1 MEVSCPHCKSK
12 TRPEVIDVADLS
24 CTVCAVC
31 KAVLGTMRKGNDA
44 AEPLEAD
51 ALMLVEDES
60 PAADFAPEAKLDD
73 DVLLLPEEQ
82 AEVPAAPVLENVL
95 EVEPEPQPLAA
106 SADEAEVLEVANA
119 DVVEDSEQ
127 PSSQTPP
134 PADPD
139 ALVPPPAARP
149 TPDGYAVGLRV
160 LRIAPVWL
168 LLSSVGFLSILLL
181 LSWAS
186 QPVPQ
191 VTAVAAQS
199 APAAQKNEASNTAL
213 PPAPP
218 AAPAPKPAA
227 PRQAEAPAPAPA
239 PAAEPEKPQPA
250 PAPAPVSK
258 PAAAGNFVVQVG
270 SYKDASEANARVSA
284 LRAAGFEA
292 ESAAAE
298 VPGRGVWHR
307 VYCGRSATR
316 ELAARVAA
324 ELRAKGAASQVMV
337 TELAR

>member
-12 TRPEVIDVADLS
+12 TRPEVIEVADLS

-60 PAADFAPEAKLDD
+60 PAAAFAPEAKHD
-73 DVLLLPEEQ
+73 DVLALPEEQ
-82 AEVPAAPVLENVL
+82 TEVAAAPVLENVL
-95 EVEPEPQPLAA
+95 EVEPGPQPLAA
-106 SADEAEVLEVANA
+106 PADEPEVLEVANA

-127 PSSQTPP
+127 PSLQTPP
-134 PADPD
+134 PADLD
-139 ALVPPPAARP
+139 AIVPPPAARP

-181 LSWAS
+181 LNWAS
-186 QPVPQ
+186 QPVTQ

-199 APAAQKNEASNTAL
+199 APAVQKNEASNTA
-213 PPAPP
+213 PAPAPP
-218 AAPAPKPAA
+218 SQPAPRPAA
-227 PRQAEAPAPAPA
+227 PKQAEAPAPA

-250 PAPAPVSK
+250 PAPVSK
-258 PAAAGNFVVQVG
+258 PAAAG
-270 SYKDASEANARVSA
+270 
-284 LRAAGFEA
+284 
-292 ESAAAE
+292 
-298 VPGRGVWHR
+298 
-307 VYCGRSATR
+307 
-316 ELAARVAA
+316 
-324 ELRAKGAASQVMV
+324 
-337 TELAR
+337 

>member
-12 TRPEVIDVADLS
+12 TRPEVIEVADLS

-31 KAVLGTMRKGNDA
+31 KAVLGTLRMGDHA

-51 ALMLVEDES
+51 ALMLVEDEG
-60 PAADFAPEAKLDD
+60 PAAAAFAPAETSLD
-73 DVLLLPEEQ
+73 DVLSLPEEHT
-82 AEVPAAPVLENVL
+82 EVLAAPVLENVL
-95 EVEPEPQPLAA
+95 EVEPPAEPFAA
-106 SADEAEVLEVANA
+106 SAEVLEVANA
-119 DVVEDSEQ
+119 DVVEDSGQ

-134 PADPD
+134 PADLD
-139 ALVPPPAARP
+139 AIVPPPAARP
-149 TPDGYAVGLRV
+149 APDGYAVGLRV

-191 VTAVAAQS
+191 VTASAAQP
-199 APAAQKNEASNTAL
+199 APVVQKNEASNTA
-213 PPAPP
+213 PQPAPP
-218 AAPAPKPAA
+218 ARPAPQPAA
-227 PRQAEAPAPAPA
+227 PQAQPAAPA
-239 PAAEPEKPQPA
+239 AAEPEKPQPAVA

-284 LRAAGFEA
+284 LRAAGFDA
-292 ESAAAE
+292 ESAPAE
-298 VPGRGVWHR
+298 IPGRGVWHR
-307 VYCGRSATR
+307 VYSGRSATR
-316 ELAARVAA
+316 EAAARVAA
-324 ELRAKGAASQVMV
+324 ELRAKGAAAQVMV

>member
-1 MEVSCPHCKSK
+1 MMEVNCPHCKSR
-12 TRPEVIDVADLS
+12 TRPEVVEVADLS

-31 KAVLGTMRKGNDA
+31 KAVLGTMRKGDDA

-60 PAADFAPEAKLDD
+60 PAADFAPEVKLDD
-73 DVLLLPEEQ
+73 DVLALPEEQ
-82 AEVPAAPVLENVL
+82 TEVSAAPVRENVL
-95 EVEPEPQPLAA
+95 EVEPDPQPLAA
-106 SADEAEVLEVANA
+106 SADEPEVLEVANA

-134 PADPD
+134 PADLD
-139 ALVPPPAARP
+139 AIVPPPAARP

-191 VTAVAAQS
+191 VTATAALP
-199 APAAQKNEASNTAL
+199 APAVQKNEASNTAP

-218 AAPAPKPAA
+218 ARPAPQPAA
-227 PRQAEAPAPAPA
+227 PRPAEAPAPA

-250 PAPAPVSK
+250 PAPK
-258 PAAAGNFVVQVG
+258 PAAAGNFAVQVG

-298 VPGRGVWHR
+298 IPGRGLWHR

-316 ELAARVAA
+316 EGAARVAA

-337 TELAR
+337 TELGR